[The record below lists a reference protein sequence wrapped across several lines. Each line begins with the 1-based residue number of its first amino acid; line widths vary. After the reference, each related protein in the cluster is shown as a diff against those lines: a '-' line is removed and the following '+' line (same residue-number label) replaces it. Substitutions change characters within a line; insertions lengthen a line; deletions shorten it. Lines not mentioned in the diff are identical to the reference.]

1 MHFRLAADAVLLLH
15 LAFIVF
21 AVFGGLLAL
30 RWRWLPLLHLPAVAW
45 AVYVELA
52 GSLCPLTAVE
62 NSFRLGA
69 GQSGYAGSFVEHYLL
84 DLIYPTSLTREIQWI
99 LAAIVA
105 GINIAVYSWLAFR
118 RHSSIQKPA
127 G

>member
-21 AVFGGLLAL
+21 AVLGGLLAL

-45 AVYVELA
+45 AFYVELT
-52 GSLCPLTAVE
+52 GDLCPLTSVE
-62 NSFRLGA
+62 NSFRLSA
-69 GQSGYAGSFVEHYLL
+69 GQSGYAESFVEHYLL

-99 LAAIVA
+99 LAVIVA

-118 RHSSIQKPA
+118 RHSSIQKPD

>member
-15 LAFIVF
+15 LAFIGF

-30 RWRWLPLLHLPAVAW
+30 RWRRMPLLHLPAVAW
-45 AVYVELA
+45 AVYVELT
-52 GSLCPLTAVE
+52 GSLCPLTAIE

-69 GQSGYAGSFVEHYLL
+69 GQSGYAGGFVEHYLFPL
-84 DLIYPTSLTREIQWI
+84 VYPPGLTREVQWI
-99 LAAIVA
+99 LAAGVA

-118 RHSSIQKPA
+118 RPSSARKPDA
-127 G
+127 